1 MSTFNN
7 LWAMYPRK
15 VNKRMAE
22 KAFSKLNLMEQ
33 EQAIEAMPNH
43 IAYWKSQDTQ
53 LAFIPHLASWLN
65 AYRFEDEIVI
75 EPPKVNKRPELP
87 WYSSEELTIKK
98 ATEVGCPA
106 YAGEGWQQWRARI
119 SNKIKQLEEQA

>member
-1 MSTFNN
+1 MFKT
-7 LWAMYPRK
+7 LWDMYPRK

-22 KAFSKLNLMEQ
+22 KAFSKLNPMEQ

-43 IAYWKSQDTQ
+43 VKYWKSQNTE
-53 LAFIPHLASWLN
+53 LAYICHLSTWLN
-65 AYRFEDEIVI
+65 QFRFEDEIVI
-75 EPPKVNKRPELP
+75 EEVKQKKPELP

-98 ATEVGCPA
+98 ANEIGVQA

-119 SNKIKQLEEQA
+119 SQRIKQLEEQV